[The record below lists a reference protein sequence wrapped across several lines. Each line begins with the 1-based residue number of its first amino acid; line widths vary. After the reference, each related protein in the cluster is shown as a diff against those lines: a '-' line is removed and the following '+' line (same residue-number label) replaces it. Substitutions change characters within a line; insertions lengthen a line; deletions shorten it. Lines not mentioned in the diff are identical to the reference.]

1 MKFPTASPIV
11 IAALL
16 ASVLP
21 LLSACSSTPR
31 PFYAQD
37 SFGGDSPYLKHVPD
51 DTGLACSAAKRTLLG
66 DGYTIEGSSAKGS
79 FKGRKAYRINGDR
92 STFLEMSVVCLPDQE
107 GSTVFAN
114 GLITTYDLKKAPT
127 SASIGFSVIGS
138 VSLPIGQSVDSMVKV
153 SDETITDRAFYQRF
167 FASVEGRLDRMR
179 TESLAVTPKVEK
191 ILPAVAASGISSK
204 DHHAPI
210 APKTELTDLDP
221 RPEPVPVA
229 TSNANLK
236 PLVTTSSDIPVTSS
250 TSPISPTSNSTN
262 AVLTSTMPKALDAT
276 SSSSTTTGSATNTV
290 QIVPSTASAASTST
304 TTPSNA
310 SVSPMTPVNL
320 GNPVTSSSLPASSPM
335 NAATS
340 SVTPALTGSASTS
353 STTTGDSSANAVQ
366 AAPSATFDTLAP
378 DPTSSKSP

>member
-37 SFGGDSPYLKHVPD
+37 SFGGNSPYLKHVPD

-167 FASVEGRLDRMR
+167 FASVEGRLDRIR

-191 ILPAVAASGISSK
+191 ILPAVAASGMSSN

-229 TSNANLK
+229 TSNAN
-236 PLVTTSSDIPVTSS
+236 SDSPVTSP
-250 TSPISPTSNSTN
+250 TSPASPTSNSTN
-262 AVLTSTMPKALDAT
+262 AVLASTTPKALDAT
-276 SSSSTTTGSATNTV
+276 SSSSTTGSATNTV
-290 QIVPSTASAASTST
+290 QIVPSTAPAAATSATP
-304 TTPSNA
+304 PSNA

-320 GNPVTSSSLPASSPM
+320 GNPITSSSSPASNSM
-335 NAATS
+335 NAAAS
-340 SVTPALTGSASTS
+340 SVTPTTGSVSTS
-353 STTTGDSSANAVQ
+353 STTTGGSSTNVVQ
-366 AAPSATFDTLAP
+366 TAPSATADTLTP
-378 DPTSSKSP
+378 DPISSKSP